1 MRKVL
6 LIDDEYYFRQA
17 LKASIPWEENGL
29 CVCGEAR
36 DGEEALGLLDSLA
49 PDIALVDINMP
60 VMDGLAFAR
69 AVHDRRLPT
78 RLVILSGHSEFDYA
92 RQAVALGVVNYLLK
106 PVDDDELVRTLVD
119 VSRQLDREE
128 RVRIETDQLK
138 RQFRENRPLLRARLL
153 NELLAGQADIRPG
166 VLGSRLA
173 SLDIRL
179 GGTVCQ
185 VAAAE
190 PDAEMAAAW
199 SFEDRQLWN
208 HAIANLLDEL
218 LGEDLAH
225 EICLDEGDRI
235 CVIATCDPAAADR
248 MPGLLAD
255 RLEQVRDCVQR
266 MIGHFTITIGIGE
279 PRAGLDQL
287 PASHREALI
296 ALKSRISAGGNQVI
310 PFSAIGRS
318 GVGVNPL
325 TPALRTRLLT
335 QLRALDASAAQESTA
350 EVFEAARADRVGP
363 ELLLVCCM
371 DLVSL
376 VLAFLTEM
384 GVAQETVFPGAPR
397 TLVEQAQAF
406 RLLQDMARW
415 ADRLVADAVEAVS
428 AQRHGKS
435 GHLVGEVRRLVA
447 AHCGDEALGI
457 DFLAKRLY
465 VHYSHLCYVFR
476 KETGSTIN
484 EYITAHRM
492 EKARGL
498 FDDGNRS
505 VSDVADRVGY
515 VDANYFGK
523 LFKKHYGVTP
533 SRYVDSLGRNG

>member
-17 LKASIPWEENGL
+17 LKATIPWEANGL

-36 DGEEALGLLDSLA
+36 DGEEALGLLDALA

-69 AVHDRRLPT
+69 AVHDRHLPI

-106 PVDDDELVRTLVD
+106 PVDDDELVRTLVE

-128 RVRIETDQLK
+128 RVRIETDQLT
-138 RQFRENRPLLRARLL
+138 RQFRANRPLLRDRLL
-153 NELLAGQADIRPG
+153 NELLSGQADTRPE
-166 VLGSRLA
+166 VLEPRMA
-173 SLDIRL
+173 SLDMRL
-179 GGTVCQ
+179 GGAICQ
-185 VAAAE
+185 AAVAE

-199 SFEDRQLWN
+199 TFEDRQLWN

-218 LGEDLAH
+218 LGGDLPH
-225 EICLDEGDRI
+225 EICQDEGDRI
-235 CVIATCDPAAADR
+235 CVLATCEASMADR

-255 RLEQVRDCVQR
+255 RLEQARDCVQR

-279 PRAGLDQL
+279 PRAGLEQL
-287 PASHREALI
+287 PASYREALI

-310 PFSAIGRS
+310 PFATLGNS
-318 GVGVNPL
+318 GLGVNPL
-325 TPALRTRLLT
+325 TPAIRARLLM
-335 QLRALDASAAQESTA
+335 QLRALDAAAARDSVA
-350 EVFEAARADRVGP
+350 EVFRLARVDRVGP

-371 DLVSL
+371 DLVSA
-376 VLAFLTEM
+376 VLAFLTET
-384 GVAQETVFPGAPR
+384 GISQESVFPGAPR

-406 RLLQDMARW
+406 RLLHDMAGW

-428 AQRHGKS
+428 AQQHGKS
-435 GHLVGEVRRLVA
+435 GHLVGEVHRLVA

-457 DFLAKRLY
+457 DFLAKRLF

-484 EYITAHRM
+484 EYITGHRM
-492 EKARGL
+492 EKARIL
-498 FDDGNRS
+498 FDGGNRS

-515 VDANYFGK
+515 ADANYFGK

-533 SRYVDSLGRNG
+533 SRYVESLGRNG